1 MYNYICQLLF
11 TKDGKCLSS
20 DTGVLLCLKITK
32 GGKGKNQLKPVASYS
47 IKSSIV
53 VGKIPRKEKKKSND
67 SREMMMCSAHF
78 LLSPSVFH
86 LMSSTHI

>member
-32 GGKGKNQLKPVASYS
+32 GGKGKNQLKPVASDS

-53 VGKIPRKEKKKSND
+53 VGKIPRKEKKKNPVI
-67 SREMMMCSAHF
+67 AGK
-78 LLSPSVFH
+78 
-86 LMSSTHI
+86 